1 MRKDDRKEKVK
12 GSWPWTHTMHL
23 VTHGPWLCC
32 SQIIPIIMLQES
44 CRMNSWSKTSDTMPR
59 PAISPDLSP
68 TERVWDELK
77 HRLQQWL
84 HPPKTAQSLCHA
96 VIQDRETIPQQSL
109 RCLMWSMR
117 CRCEAMINA
126 HGGHTQDQTWSVSK
140 HPILT
145 EAVDETICDNDIN
158 FGLFQHWINWM
169 KFLLLKFV
177 RYGYFIY
184 ITP

>member
-1 MRKDDRKEKVK
+1 
-12 GSWPWTHTMHL
+12 MHF
-23 VTHGPWLCC
+23 VTHGPEIVL
-32 SQIIPIIMLQES
+32 QPDNTHHYAARGIMLHD
-44 CRMNSWSKTSDTMPR
+44 RMNTWSKTSDTLPR

-68 TERVWDELK
+68 TECVWDELK
-77 HRLQQWL
+77 HWLQQWL
-84 HPPKTAQSLCHA
+84 HPPKTVQSLCHA

-109 RCLMWSMR
+109 RCLMWSIR
-117 CRCEAMINA
+117 RRCEAMINA

-145 EAVDETICDNDIN
+145 EAVDETICDNIN

-169 KFLLLKFV
+169 KFLLFKFV

-184 ITP
+184 IYKL